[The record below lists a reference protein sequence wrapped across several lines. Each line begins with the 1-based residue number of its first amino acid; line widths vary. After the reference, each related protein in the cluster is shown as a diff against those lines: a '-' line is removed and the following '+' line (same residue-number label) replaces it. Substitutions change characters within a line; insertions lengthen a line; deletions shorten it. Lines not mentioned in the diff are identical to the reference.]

1 MSNRVFGDELELP
14 GHGHSLHDAE
24 GRCLAR
30 GGLEELKSFLACDG
44 PDHAHPHLPPGKYRL
59 SGPGVDEFYYKQ
71 EGRCLLGG
79 DECLVRTAVLEI
91 GENPGPCN
99 GAPVHRV
106 RIFDGRLGAVVTRY
120 VCPGHCGVMD
130 EVYQRMNGGPDRSA
144 TQDN

>member
-1 MSNRVFGDELELP
+1 MS
-14 GHGHSLHDAE
+14 
-24 GRCLAR
+24 LA
-30 GGLEELKSFLACDG
+30 FVLAML
-44 PDHAHPHLPPGKYRL
+44 LPPSEERVL
-59 SGPGVDEFYYKQ
+59 QLIHDIAQSG
-71 EGRCLLGG
+71 R
-79 DECLVRTAVLEI
+79 VLEI